1 MFLDLMPHVT
11 NAGEQLCVENAAAA
25 SGTWQLH
32 ARKIQSGR
40 LLKLYKKQGD
50 LQEEKAAINESRE
63 RYKTRKRKCFF
74 LHCITYCVVRK
85 NICFLSINYY
95 LWCYLSDNWEMKGVF
110 RYRGLYIIE
119 HCSDYLGRIVKSSM
133 VSRNTTSNY

>member
-1 MFLDLMPHVT
+1 MFLNLMPFFMK
-11 NAGEQLCVENAAAA
+11 AGEQLRVENAAAA

-63 RYKTRKRKCFF
+63 RYQTRKRKCFC
-74 LHCITYCVVRK
+74 LHCITYCVVRT

-95 LWCYLSDNWEMKGVF
+95 LWCYWSVN
-110 RYRGLYIIE
+110 
-119 HCSDYLGRIVKSSM
+119 
-133 VSRNTTSNY
+133 